1 MVQDSR
7 DFTSIARRVVET
19 AIGEHMDGS
28 PLKVEISHKDAKAI
42 ARGRQGGLKGGKAR
56 AKKLT
61 AKQRKTIAVKAAKAR
76 WKSK

>member
-19 AIGEHMDGS
+19 AIGEHLDGS
-28 PLKVEISHKDAKAI
+28 PLKAFTSNKNAQAV
-42 ARGRQGGLKGGKAR
+42 ARGRQGGLKGGHAR

-76 WKSK
+76 WKK